1 MFKSFLTFLTGLLA
15 CHSAQA
21 VVISIG
27 FDTDALGA
35 PLTVPGFFSLIP
47 SHLTELYAPLGVHFS
62 GPTAANGG
70 GILNQSGNFGVNARS
85 GVNFLAFNVN
95 PGVNYAD
102 LGHPTDP
109 ETITFDTP
117 MGSVSIY
124 AAGGNNANTFVMT
137 GFDTSGALVVS
148 QSVTTQTYAPLQVSW
163 PLGLRSVRLSV
174 TAPPTNDYFV
184 YDDLFASSVPE
195 PSSALLL
202 GALSA
207 VGLARRPFGRLQK
220 RRAAN

>member
-1 MFKSFLTFLTGLLA
+1 MLKSCLTILTGVLV
-15 CHSAQA
+15 SQGAQA
-21 VVISIG
+21 AVISIN

-35 PLTVPGFFSLIP
+35 PLTIPGFYSSIP

-62 GPTAANGG
+62 GPNATNGG
-70 GILNQSGNFGVNARS
+70 GIVNQSGNFGVNARS

-95 PGVNYAD
+95 PGVSYGD

-109 ETITFDTP
+109 ETITFDTL
-117 MGSVSIY
+117 MDTVSIY
-124 AAGGNNANTFVMT
+124 AAGGNNANTFVMA
-137 GFDTSGALVVS
+137 GFDTGGSLVVS
-148 QSVTTQTYAPLQVSW
+148 QSVTTQTFAPLQISW